1 MTMNDNVK
9 QMGDVATKNLERVN
23 AMAELNMRAWERLVG
38 RQMETVNLCLE
49 QSLRMMKLAT
59 ESKGYNDYLKGQTE
73 IVKDV
78 TEQMMAEAKVN
89 MKLAGDLREDY
100 RAWYEQSLSD
110 LSSDMRRSV
119 ATPAA

>member
-1 MTMNDNVK
+1 MTVNDSVK
-9 QMGDVATKNLERVN
+9 QMGDVATKNLERAN
-23 AMAELNMRAWERLVG
+23 AMVELNMRTWERLVG
-38 RQMETVNLCLE
+38 RQMEAVNLCLE
-49 QSLRMMKLAT
+49 QGLRMMKVAT

-100 RAWYEQSLSD
+100 RAWYERSLSD

-119 ATPAA
+119 STSAV